1 MAKFLKGAE
10 TAKALTEQLIVRADE
25 LKKSGIKPCL
35 AIVRV
40 GERDD
45 DIAYERG
52 AMKRCEKVGIEVRN
66 VLLPI
71 DITQEAL
78 IEEIEKI
85 NKDNDIHGVLLFR
98 PLPKHIDDAAVCEV
112 LAAEKDMD
120 GITRGSLAA
129 IYSGRGEGY
138 APCTAQSCI
147 EILKHFGI
155 PVAGKRAVV
164 IGRSL
169 VIGKPVSMLLLNEN
183 ATVTTCHSR
192 SENLPQICREADI
205 IIAAAGKA
213 AMVTKEYVKPGQTVL
228 DVGIHVDEEGNM
240 CGDTAFTEIEPIVD
254 AITPVPG
261 GVGSVTTAILASHV
275 IEAAEK
281 VAK

>member
-1 MAKFLKGAE
+1 MAKLLKGAE
-10 TAKALTEQLIVRADE
+10 AAKALTEQLIARADE

-52 AMKRCEKVGIEVRN
+52 AMKRCEKVGIEVKN

-71 DITQEAL
+71 DTTQEAL

-98 PLPKHIDDAAVCEV
+98 PLPKHIDDAAVCEA

-147 EILKHFGI
+147 EILKYFGI

-228 DVGIHVDEEGNM
+228 DVGIHVDDEGNM
-240 CGDTAFTEIEPIVD
+240 CVDTAFAEIEPIVD